1 MQWTTNTR
9 LAAMI
14 PAYVYSISIIV
25 TEFWKI
31 THIVAPETIGI
42 FDFTMVL
49 LIAENPSQ
57 MFLEIFL

>member
-1 MQWTTNTR
+1 
-9 LAAMI
+9 
-14 PAYVYSISIIV
+14 V

-49 LIAENPSQ
+49 WIAQNPFQ
-57 MFLEIFL
+57 VFL